1 MIVCDHQAA
10 RTIFFTP
17 FGVES
22 SLRCLELYRKAD
34 MRLDAL
40 DSSGML
46 YTVVWAV
53 WIILTEF
60 LIW

>member
-1 MIVCDHQAA
+1 MTSGDQAA

-53 WIILTEF
+53 WIIFTEF
-60 LIW
+60 FIW